1 MQNKFSNIYIIIQ
14 IIYIYFKYTFIVK
27 HRTNVKIA
35 ILKIIF
41 RKINLIIIQNKY
53 LNNLNNIFKQI

>member
-1 MQNKFSNIYIIIQ
+1 M
-14 IIYIYFKYTFIVK
+14 VK

-41 RKINLIIIQNKY
+41 RNQLIIIQNKY
-53 LNNLNNIFKQI
+53 LNNLNTIFKQI